1 MKNAILLFALL
12 LISTFA
18 FAQGGAPRKFN
29 YQAVPRSANGELLPA
44 NSTVN
49 VQFSISEDGPTVI
62 KYVEEHSVTV
72 GQYGVI
78 NAQVG
83 DGAACGLLPHN
94 FESLDWSKHSYFLAI
109 AVDLNNDGV
118 FNNDEKF
125 PASQLLSVPYA
136 LYAEKSGSTVSND
149 PKNGNGGG
157 TPEATITGSGT
168 TNYLPKFTGA
178 STIGNSSLYQSSTGK
193 IGIGTTTPQGNLH
206 IQGGELVLG
215 NGGER
220 FNMTLR
226 TDGKMAFEANGTTG
240 DNTLVID
247 DDGDKS
253 VNIGTAT
260 PVAGYK
266 LHVVGKAKFDTGVFF
281 GSVEGFTD
289 GGINQIACNSDI
301 RPTVH
306 NVNSL
311 GTTDKRWHTIYGNN
325 GRFATG
331 LGVGQIGTINATLD
345 VLGDIR
351 TGNGTKYITIDG
363 SNSDLTIKG
372 VGDNMQLYTGSGKHL
387 LLQSS
392 SGAGTVGIG
401 MTPTDEVYKLRV
413 AGKAKFDTGVYFGS
427 VESFTDG
434 GSNQIA
440 TNSTI
445 RPTTDNLRSLG
456 TSAFRWKDVWAVDG
470 TINTSDRRLK
480 KDIQP
485 INYGLTELMQLNPV
499 SFLWNQEGMDRE
511 RRLGFIAQE
520 LQPILKE
527 VVRTEEI
534 VSDPTTKKDS
544 WAPTTRLGVAYTEI
558 IPVAV
563 KAIQE
568 QQVIIEAQKA
578 EIQKLQS
585 ELAAMRSSVDE
596 IKTMVTALKASSN
609 K

>member
-1 MKNAILLFALL
+1 MKNALLFFALL

-18 FAQGGAPRKFN
+18 FAQNGAPRKFN
-29 YQAVPRSANGELLPA
+29 YQAVPRSASGELLPA
-44 NSTVN
+44 NASVQ
-49 VQFSISEDGPTVI
+49 VQFSLSEDGPNAV
-62 KYVEEHSVTV
+62 KYVEEHTVSV
-72 GQYGVI
+72 GQFGII

-83 DGAACGLLPHN
+83 DGMASGLQPHN

-109 AVDLNNDGV
+109 AVDMNNDGA
-118 FNNDEKF
+118 FSADEQF

-136 LYAEKSGSTVSND
+136 MYAEKSGSGGVTVD
-149 PKNGNGGG
+149 AKNSQDSPEG
-157 TPEATITGSGT
+157 TV
-168 TNYLPKFTGA
+168 NYLPKFTGTT
-178 STIGNSSLYQSSTGK
+178 TIGNSNIYQTAAGK
-193 IGIGTTTPQGNLH
+193 IGIGTTAPAGNLH
-206 IQGGELVLG
+206 VQGGEFVLG

-226 TDGKMAFEANGTTG
+226 TDGKIAFEADGITG

-260 PVAGYK
+260 PIAGYK

-281 GSVEGFTD
+281 GSVEGLWD
-289 GGINQIACNSDI
+289 GGTSQIATNATL
-301 RPTVH
+301 RPKDNNTL
-306 NVNSL
+306 NL
-311 GTTDKRWHTIYGNN
+311 GTDLLRWQTIYGNN

-331 LGVGQIGTINATLD
+331 LGVGQVGAINAVLD
-345 VLGDIR
+345 VIGDIR
-351 TGNGTKYITIDG
+351 TGNGLKYITLNGAD
-363 SNSDLTIKG
+363 SDLTIKG
-372 VGDNMQLYTGSGKHL
+372 VGDNMQMYTGSGHHL

-401 MTPTDEVYKLRV
+401 LTPTNEDFKLRV
-413 AGKAKFDTGVYFGS
+413 AGKAKFDTGVFFGT
-427 VESFTDG
+427 VESFIDG
-434 GSNQIA
+434 GANQIA

-445 RPTTDNLRSLG
+445 RPATDNLRSLG
-456 TSAFRWKDVWAVDG
+456 TSAYRWKDVWAVDG

-485 INYGLTELMQLNPV
+485 INYGLTEVMKLNPV

-534 VSDPTTKKDS
+534 VSDPTTKQDR
-544 WAPTTRLGVAYTEI
+544 WAPTERLGVAYTEI

-568 QQVIIEAQKA
+568 QQQIIEAQK
-578 EIQKLQS
+578 Q
-585 ELAAMRSSVDE
+585 E
-596 IKTMVTALKASSN
+596 IKNLQNEMAALKADVAAV
-609 K
+609 KAMLGKK

>member
-1 MKNAILLFALL
+1 MKNSILLFALF

-18 FAQGGAPRKFN
+18 FAQNGAPRKFN
-29 YQAVPRSANGELLPA
+29 YQAVPRTASGELLPA
-44 NSTVN
+44 NSSIQ
-49 VQFSISEDGPTVI
+49 VQFIISADGPTDV
-62 KYVEEHSVTV
+62 KYVEEHTVTV
-72 GQYGVI
+72 GQFGVI

-83 DGAACGLLPHN
+83 DGVASNLLPHN

-109 AVDLNNDGV
+109 AVDLNNDGN
-118 FNNDEKF
+118 FDNDEKF

-136 LYAEKSGSTVSND
+136 LYAEKSGSAASDD
-149 PKNGNGGG
+149 PKGGTGGG
-157 TPEATITGSGT
+157 SPEGT
-168 TNYLPKFTGA
+168 ANYIPKFTGTT
-178 STIGNSSLYQSSTGK
+178 TIGNSNIYQTTAGN
-193 IGIGTTTPQGNLH
+193 IGIGTTTPNGNLH
-206 IQGGELVLG
+206 VQGGEFVLG

-220 FNMTLR
+220 FNMKLR
-226 TDGKMAFEANGTTG
+226 TDGKMAFEANGSTG

-266 LHVVGKAKFDTGVFF
+266 LHVVGKAKFDNGVYF
-281 GSVEGFTD
+281 GSVEGLWD
-289 GGINQIACNSDI
+289 GGTSQIATNATI
-301 RPTVH
+301 RPKDH
-306 NVNSL
+306 NIHNL
-311 GTTDKRWHTIYGNN
+311 GTSDLRWHTIYGNN
-325 GRFATG
+325 GRFSTG
-331 LGVGQIGTINATLD
+331 LGVGQVGTINATLD

-351 TGNGTKYITIDG
+351 TGNGTKYITLDG
-363 SNSDLTIKG
+363 SNSDLTMKG
-372 VGDNMQLYTGSGKHL
+372 VGDNLQLYTGGGKHL

-401 MTPTDEVYKLRV
+401 MTPTNDDYKLRV
-413 AGKAKFDTGVYFGS
+413 AGKAKFDTGVFFGT

-434 GSNQIA
+434 GSYQIS
-440 TNSTI
+440 TNASI
-445 RPTTDNLRSLG
+445 RPATDNLRSLG
-456 TSAFRWKDVWAVDG
+456 TSTYRWKDVWAVDG

-485 INYGLTELMQLNPV
+485 INYGLTELMKLNPV

-534 VSDPTTKKDS
+534 VNDPTTKKDN
-544 WAPTTRLGVAYTEI
+544 WVATERLGVAYTEI

-568 QQVIIEAQKA
+568 QQQVIEAQKA
-578 EIQKLQS
+578 EIKNLQT
-585 ELAAMRSSVDE
+585 EMAALRASLDE
-596 IKTMVTALKASSN
+596 IKAMVQAAS
-609 K
+609 KK

>member
-1 MKNAILLFALL
+1 MKNAIFLFACL
-12 LISTFA
+12 LISTFV
-18 FAQGGAPRKFN
+18 FAQGGAPHKFN
-29 YQAVPRSANGELLPA
+29 YQAVPRSAAGELLPA
-44 NSTVN
+44 NASVQ
-49 VQFSISEDGPTVI
+49 VQFSISEDGPTAV

-72 GQYGVI
+72 GQSGVI
-78 NAQVG
+78 SAQVG
-83 DGAACGLLPHN
+83 DGVASGFQPHD
-94 FESLDWSKHSYFLAI
+94 FASLDWSKHSYFLAI
-109 AVDLNNDGV
+109 AVDMNNDGE
-118 FNNDEKF
+118 FSTDEQF

-136 LYAEKSGSTVSND
+136 LYAEKSGTSVSSD
-149 PKNGNGGG
+149 PGKDNNSDSPDG
-157 TPEATITGSGT
+157 TA
-168 TNYLPKFTGA
+168 NYIPKFTGT
-178 STIGNSSLYQSSTGK
+178 STIGNSNIYQTTAGN
-193 IGIGTTTPQGNLH
+193 IGIGTTLPSGNLH

-220 FNMTLR
+220 FNMKLR

-260 PVAGYK
+260 PIAGFK
-266 LHVVGKAKFDTGVFF
+266 LHVVGKAKFDNGVFF
-281 GSVEGFTD
+281 GSAEGFTD
-289 GGINQIACNSDI
+289 GGTNQIAANADI
-301 RPTVH
+301 RPTTH
-306 NVNSL
+306 NLFTL
-311 GTTDKRWHTIYGNN
+311 GTSDKRWHTVYGNN

-331 LGVGQIGTINATLD
+331 LGVGQVGTINAILD

-351 TGNGTKYITIDG
+351 TGDGNKYITLNGAD
-363 SNSDLTIKG
+363 SDLTIKG
-372 VGDNMQLYTGSGKHL
+372 VGDNMQLYTGSGNHL

-401 MTPTDEVYKLRV
+401 LTPTNEDYKLRV
-413 AGKAKFDTGVYFGS
+413 AGKAKFDTGVYFGT

-434 GSNQIA
+434 GANQIA

-445 RPTTDNLRSLG
+445 RPATDNLRSLG
-456 TSAFRWKDVWAVDG
+456 TSTYRWKDVWAVDG

-485 INYGLTELMQLNPV
+485 IGYGLTELMKLNPV

-534 VSDPTTKKDS
+534 VSDPSTKQDHWATTQ
-544 WAPTTRLGVAYTEI
+544 RLGVAYTEI

-568 QQVIIEAQKA
+568 QQQIIEAQKQA
-578 EIQKLQS
+578 LEAMKS
-585 ELAAMRSSVDE
+585 EMAAM
-596 IKTMVTALKASSN
+596 KTDVAALKAMVEAA
-609 K
+609 KK

>member
-1 MKNAILLFALL
+1 MKNSILLFALL
-12 LISTFA
+12 LSSVFA

-29 YQAVPRSANGELLPA
+29 YQAVPRDASGALLPA
-44 NSTVN
+44 NSIVQ
-49 VQFSISEDGPTVI
+49 VQFSISEDGPTAVR
-62 KYVEEHSVTV
+62 YVEQHSLIV
-72 GQYGVI
+72 GQLGVI

-83 DGAACGLLPHN
+83 AGEASGLQPHD
-94 FESLDWSKHSYFLAI
+94 FESLDWSKHSYFLSL
-109 AVDLNNDGV
+109 AVDLNDDGQ
-118 FNNDEKF
+118 FSNDEQF

-136 LYAEKSGSTVSND
+136 LYAEKSGSSASSD
-149 PKNGNGGG
+149 PKSGSGGG

-178 STIGNSSLYQSSTGK
+178 STVGNSAIYQSSTGK
-193 IGIGTTTPQGNLH
+193 IGIGTTAPQGNLH
-206 IQGGELVLG
+206 VQGGVFVLG
-215 NGGER
+215 NSAER

-226 TDGKMAFEANGTTG
+226 ADGKMAFEANGSAG

-260 PVAGYK
+260 PVAGFK
-266 LHVVGKAKFDTGVFF
+266 LHVVGKAKFDSGVFF

-306 NVNSL
+306 NVHSL
-311 GTTDKRWHTIYGNN
+311 GTSDKRWHTIYGNN
-325 GRFATG
+325 ARFTTG
-331 LGVGQIGTINATLD
+331 LGVGQVGPINATLD

-351 TGNGTKYITIDG
+351 TGDGTKYITVNGND
-363 SNSDLTIKG
+363 SDLTIKG
-372 VGDNMQLYTGSGKHL
+372 VGDNMQMYTGSGHHL

-392 SGAGTVGIG
+392 SQAGTVGIG
-401 MTPTDEVYKLRV
+401 FTPTNDDYKLRV
-413 AGKAKFDTGVYFGS
+413 AGKAKFDTGVYFGT

-434 GSNQIA
+434 GAYQIS
-440 TNSTI
+440 TNSII
-445 RPTTDNLRSLG
+445 RPATDNLRSLG
-456 TSAFRWKDVWAVDG
+456 TSTYRWKEVWAVDG

-485 INYGLTELMQLNPV
+485 INYGLAEVMKLNPV

-520 LQPILKE
+520 LQPLLKE

-534 VSDPTTKKDS
+534 VSDPTTKQDS
-544 WAPTTRLGVAYTEI
+544 WKATERLGVAYTEI

-568 QQVIIEAQKA
+568 QQQIIEAQKQ
-578 EIQKLQS
+578 EIKNLQN
-585 ELAAMRSSVDE
+585 ELATMKTDVAAIKAMLE
-596 IKTMVTALKASSN
+596 AGKK
-609 K
+609 

>member
-1 MKNAILLFALL
+1 MKNSILLFALL
-12 LISTFA
+12 FVSTFA

-44 NSTVN
+44 NSTIQ
-49 VQFSISEDGPTVI
+49 VQFSISEDGPTAV

-72 GQYGVI
+72 GQFGVI

-83 DGAACGLLPHN
+83 DGVASNLEPHD

-109 AVDLNNDGV
+109 AVDLNNDGN
-118 FNNDEKF
+118 FDNDEKF

-136 LYAEKSGSTVSND
+136 LYAEKSGSSVSSD
-149 PKNGNGGG
+149 PKSGNGGSS
-157 TPEATITGSGT
+157 PEATITGSGT
-168 TNYLPKFTGA
+168 TNYLPKFTG
-178 STIGNSSLYQSSTGK
+178 STTVGNSSIFQSSTGN
-193 IGIGTTTPQGNLH
+193 IGIGTTTPSGNLH

-226 TDGKMAFEANGTTG
+226 SDGKMAFEANGSTG

-260 PVAGYK
+260 PIAGFK
-266 LHVVGKAKFDTGVFF
+266 LHVAGKAKFDSGVFF

-289 GGINQIACNSDI
+289 GGSSQIACNSDI

-311 GTTDKRWHTIYGNN
+311 GTSDKRWHTIYGNN
-325 GRFATG
+325 GRFTTG
-331 LGVGQIGTINATLD
+331 LGVGQNGPINAMLD

-351 TGNGTKYITIDG
+351 TGDGNKYITVNGND
-363 SNSDLTIKG
+363 SDLTIKG
-372 VGDNMQLYTGSGKHL
+372 VGDNMQMYTGSGHHL

-392 SGAGTVGIG
+392 SQAGTVGIG
-401 MTPTDEVYKLRV
+401 FTPTNADYKLRV
-413 AGKAKFDTGVYFGS
+413 AGKAKFDDGVYFGT

-440 TNSTI
+440 TNSSI

-456 TSAFRWKDVWAVDG
+456 SSTYRWKEVWAVDG

-485 INYGLTELMQLNPV
+485 INYGLTEVMKLNPV

-534 VSDPTTKKDS
+534 VSDATTKKDS
-544 WAPTTRLGVAYTEI
+544 WASTTRLGVAYTEI

-568 QQVIIEAQKA
+568 QQVIIEAQKQ
-578 EIQKLQS
+578 EI
-585 ELAAMRSSVDE
+585 D
-596 IKTMVTALKASSN
+596 ALKSEMAALRAGMEEVKALVQTVS
-609 K
+609 KK

>member
-1 MKNAILLFALL
+1 MKNSILLFALL

-29 YQAVPRSANGELLPA
+29 YQAVPRSVHGELLPA
-44 NSTVN
+44 NSTVQ
-49 VQFSISEDGPTVI
+49 VQFSISEDGPTAV

-72 GQYGVI
+72 GQSGVI

-83 DGAACGLLPHN
+83 DGIASNLEPHD

-109 AVDLNNDGV
+109 AVDLNNDGS
-118 FNNDEKF
+118 FSTDEKF

-136 LYAEKSGSTVSND
+136 LYAEKSGSGLSIE
-149 PKNGNGGG
+149 PSKGNGDPEG
-157 TPEATITGSGT
+157 TA
-168 TNYLPKFTGA
+168 NYIPKFTGT
-178 STIGNSSLYQSSTGK
+178 STIGNSTIYQTTTGK
-193 IGIGTTTPQGNLH
+193 IGIGTTTPSGNLH

-226 TDGKMAFEANGTTG
+226 TDGKMAFEANGSSG

-260 PVAGYK
+260 PVPGYK
-266 LHVVGKAKFDTGVFF
+266 LHVTGKAKFDNGVFF

-289 GGINQIACNSDI
+289 GGSSQIACNSDI

-311 GTTDKRWHTIYGNN
+311 GTSDKRWHTIYGNN
-325 GRFATG
+325 GRFTTG
-331 LGVGQIGTINATLD
+331 LGVGQNGTINAVLD

-351 TGNGTKYITIDG
+351 TGNGTKYITLDG
-363 SNSDLTIKG
+363 SNSDLTMKG
-372 VGDNMQLYTGSGKHL
+372 VGDNLQLYTGGGKHL

-401 MTPTDEVYKLRV
+401 MTPTNDDYKLRV
-413 AGKAKFDTGVYFGS
+413 AGKAKFDTGVYFGT
-427 VESFTDG
+427 VENFTDG

-440 TNSTI
+440 TNSSI

-456 TSAFRWKDVWAVDG
+456 TSTYRWKDVWAVDG

-485 INYGLTELMQLNPV
+485 INYGLTELMKLNPV

-534 VSDPTTKKDS
+534 VSDPTTKQDS
-544 WAPTTRLGVAYTEI
+544 WAATTRLGVAYTEI

-568 QQVIIEAQKA
+568 QQVIIEAQKQ
-578 EIQKLQS
+578 E
-585 ELAAMRSSVDE
+585 MD
-596 IKTMVTALKASSN
+596 ALKSEMAALRTSMEELKALVKTIS
-609 K
+609 KK